1 MWKTLALAAPF
12 VVLTATAQ
20 AQTPAPTPAQT
31 PGPAQIQ
38 ARPPK
43 VVASIQP
50 LHSLAAMVMEGVG
63 QPALLV
69 SGAASEHGYALKPSD
84 ARVLEQAEVAV
95 IVDPGYESFLAKPLK
110 ARGKKIAVLAMAD
123 LPGTTILEPR
133 EGGAW
138 DGHDHHKHDHK
149 HDHGHGDHDEEMDGH
164 VWLDVGNAQ
173 LLLTALAETLAEKD
187 PANAA
192 VYMRN
197 ADQART
203 RLAALDAALG
213 ARLAPL
219 AGKPYVVFHDAYQYF
234 EARYGLTPAG
244 SITVDPDRPP
254 SAKRM
259 AALRDKLVKSRSAC
273 VFREPQF
280 PAAVVDSLA
289 QAAGARVGLLDPQG
303 AALPPGPALYPALL
317 GNLADSLTKCLGSP

>member
-1 MWKTLALAAPF
+1 MWKTLALAAPLLA
-12 VVLTATAQ
+12 LTI
-20 AQTPAPTPAQT
+20 PARAE
-31 PGPAQIQ
+31 
-38 ARPPK
+38 PPK

-50 LHSLAAMVMEGVG
+50 LHSLAAMVMDGIA

-84 ARVLEQAEVAV
+84 IRVIEQAQVAV
-95 IVDPGYESFLAKPLK
+95 IVDTGYETFLAKPLK
-110 ARGKKIAVLAMAD
+110 ARGQKIAVLAMAD
-123 LPGTTILEPR
+123 LPGLTVFEPR
-133 EGGAW
+133 EGGVWEQHEQHKHDHDAH
-138 DGHDHHKHDHK
+138 GHDHH
-149 HDHGHGDHDEEMDGH
+149 DELDGH
-164 VWLDVGNAQ
+164 VWLDPRNAQ
-173 LLLTALAETLAEKD
+173 ILVTALAEKLIELD
-187 PANAA
+187 PGNAA
-192 VYMRN
+192 AYTRN
-197 ADQART
+197 ADKARAD
-203 RLAALDAALG
+203 LAALDAALKT
-213 ARLAPL
+213 RLAPL

-254 SAKRM
+254 SAKRL
-259 AALRDKLVKSRSAC
+259 AALKDKLVKAKAAC

-289 QAAGARVGLLDPQG
+289 RSADARVGLLDPQG